1 MNVLGFRVTN
11 QQNMGL
17 GCGIVVEHSPGDRE
31 VKGSILPARR
41 AIVLLLLISIP
52 I

>member
-1 MNVLGFRVTN
+1 MNVFEFRVTYSAKL
-11 QQNMGL
+11 GR

>member
-17 GCGIVVEHSPGDRE
+17 GCGPGDRE